1 LIVKNPPSTQRN
13 PQLSLTPL
21 DYAYRLL
28 AQRAYSESQ
37 LAEKMLAK
45 GFTEAAVSRTITRL
59 KEQGYLNDI
68 LLAADQTERL
78 RQRGFGNAQIRAK
91 LAQKGIDQGT
101 IESTL
106 TSTSAHDEQENAS
119 RFLASR
125 FSSDALK
132 QPKIAAR
139 AFRLLLSR
147 GYPRDVAEQLLGS
160 GLDCA
165 WNTEEE

>member
-1 LIVKNPPSTQRN
+1 MKNPQSAPRHTQF
-13 PQLSLTPL
+13 SLTPI

-45 GFTEAAVSRTITRL
+45 GFTESAVSRTITRL
-59 KEQGYLNDI
+59 KEQGYLNDT
-68 LLAADQTERL
+68 LLAADQAERL
-78 RQRGFGNAQIRAK
+78 RKRGFGSKQIRAK
-91 LAQKGIDQGT
+91 LTQKGIDQGT
-101 IESTL
+101 VEGAL
-106 TSTSAHDEQENAS
+106 TSTSPHDEQENAS

-125 FSSDALK
+125 FSPDALK

-147 GYPRDVAEQLLGS
+147 GYSQDVAEQLLGS

>member
-1 LIVKNPPSTQRN
+1 MKNLHSPPRHI
-13 PQLSLTPL
+13 QLSLTPL

-37 LAEKMLAK
+37 LAEKMLTK
-45 GFTEAAVSRTITRL
+45 GFTEAAVSHTIARL
-59 KEQGYLNDI
+59 KEQGYLNDA
-68 LLAADQTERL
+68 LLATDQAERL
-78 RQRGFGNAQIRAK
+78 HKRGFGSKQIRAK
-91 LAQKGIDQGT
+91 LVQKGIDQST
-101 IESTL
+101 VESTL
-106 TSTSAHDEQENAS
+106 TSTSSHDEQENAS

-125 FSSDALK
+125 FSPDALK

-147 GYPRDVAEQLLGS
+147 GYSQDVVEQLLGS

-165 WNTEEE
+165 RNTEEE